1 MVLPLIPIILVAGT
15 AASLAIQ
22 GVSEATRPQI
32 IISQPKQ
39 KSFFDFDFSNFK
51 DVPVIV
57 YIAILIIILLVVFK

>member
-1 MVLPLIPIILVAGT
+1 MPFLIPIILIAGT

-39 KSFFDFDFSNFK
+39 KSFFDFDFGEI
-51 DVPVIV
+51 PVIAI
-57 YIAILIIILLVVFK
+57 IAVLIILLLVVLK